1 MVNGVPLENAANKSE
16 ETMPLPYCSEPSKA
30 AAEPAI
36 WFGTAARAA
45 ALAQAAMMAF
55 MLNITNSGAT
65 TPQIPPMFAHTS
77 ANNTVE
83 AAKAIRLAITNN
95 LDKAKRDTNFRLRK
109 LNPTMPMML
118 MPNKNP

>member
-16 ETMPLPYCSEPSKA
+16 ETIPLPYCSEPSNA

-55 MLNITNSGAT
+55 MLNITKRRNHAPNPADVCPHKRKQYSGSGKGNQAGNH
-65 TPQIPPMFAHTS
+65 Q
-77 ANNTVE
+77 
-83 AAKAIRLAITNN
+83 
-95 LDKAKRDTNFRLRK
+95 
-109 LNPTMPMML
+109 
-118 MPNKNP
+118 